1 MEPGEG
7 QDSQEAVEDR
17 LESIVSLLFA
27 AGGKGGA
34 VPSLSEAAVPATKED
49 MEAARDYTLARKI
62 DRYQAQDVM
71 ADVLEDYVELSGDG
85 KARARGVSPG
95 GGGSALVVLCGPGS
109 ASLHACV
116 GETPRKDG
124 LVCRACMSIA
134 LPASESAKISLCLPL
149 PPCLVCTALVIS
161 VFRRGASDLPFPNF
175 FRLLSGCNTR
185 NKHSTNIHRCRTTS
199 ASRGVWRGSAA
210 WR

>member
-17 LESIVSLLFA
+17 LQSIVSLLFA
-27 AGGKGGA
+27 AGGEGGA

-85 KARARGVSPG
+85 KARAN
-95 GGGSALVVLCGPGS
+95 
-109 ASLHACV
+109 
-116 GETPRKDG
+116 E
-124 LVCRACMSIA
+124 
-134 LPASESAKISLCLPL
+134 
-149 PPCLVCTALVIS
+149 
-161 VFRRGASDLPFPNF
+161 
-175 FRLLSGCNTR
+175 
-185 NKHSTNIHRCRTTS
+185 RTD
-199 ASRGVWRGSAA
+199 ASRGAPCWLFVWASWSPPSCLRGRYVEISRVPVGVRGLCKVLPPSRVACLPQCI
-210 WR
+210 